1 MPVFIADPS
10 SFHKPMVSSKYHN
23 GMFAGAVA
31 ESDEGIGKV
40 SVAFLPGAICNN
52 SPDAPVNSM
61 AAIPND

>member
-1 MPVFIADPS
+1 
-10 SFHKPMVSSKYHN
+10 
-23 GMFAGAVA
+23 MFAGAVA